1 MTLVVPSSRRPAGT
15 TGRRDVERLTVAI
28 ERLRK
33 IAQKSENLEWKNV
46 FRMKRKPTSIEEM
59 LAKIPVFEN
68 LKTTELRHVAGIV
81 HRRQYVAGEY
91 VFFQNDP
98 GLGMYVIEQ
107 GEVSVMLVGGDGVK
121 KELALLKDG
130 DFFGELSLLDES
142 PRSASVIVMTDAN
155 LIGFFR
161 PDLFE
166 IMEKTPGTG
175 LKIVLKVAEMIGER
189 LRNTN
194 QELGKLRAEL
204 DALKSS

>member
-1 MTLVVPSSRRPAGT
+1 M
-15 TGRRDVERLTVAI
+15 AI
-28 ERLRK
+28 ERFRK
-33 IAQKSENLEWKNV
+33 IIQKSESLEWKNV
-46 FRMKRKPTSIEEM
+46 FKLKRKPTTIEDM
-59 LAKIPVFEN
+59 LLKIPVFEN
-68 LKTTELRHVAGIV
+68 LKPRELRQVSGIV

-107 GEVSVMLVGGDGVK
+107 GEVSVGLVGTDGSK

-142 PRSASVIVMTDAN
+142 PRSASVIAVTDAN

-166 IMEKTPGTG
+166 IMEKAPSTG

-194 QELGKLRAEL
+194 QELAKVRAEL
-204 DALKSS
+204 DALKP

>member
-1 MTLVVPSSRRPAGT
+1 
-15 TGRRDVERLTVAI
+15 
-28 ERLRK
+28 
-33 IAQKSENLEWKNV
+33 
-46 FRMKRKPTSIEEM
+46 M
-59 LAKIPVFEN
+59 LLKIPVFEN
-68 LKTTELRHVAGIV
+68 LKTRELRQVAGIV

-107 GEVSVMLVGGDGVK
+107 GEVSVDHVGTDGSK

-142 PRSASVIVMTDAN
+142 PRSASVIAVTDAS

-166 IMEKTPGTG
+166 IMEKAPSTG

-194 QELGKLRAEL
+194 LELSKVRADL
-204 DALKSS
+204 DALKP

>member
-1 MTLVVPSSRRPAGT
+1 MATNRF
-15 TGRRDVERLTVAI
+15 
-28 ERLRK
+28 RK
-33 IAQKSENLEWKNV
+33 IIQKSENLEWKNV
-46 FRMKRKPTSIEEM
+46 FRIKRKPTSVEEM

-68 LKTTELRHVAGIV
+68 LKPRELRQVAGIV
-81 HRRQYVAGEY
+81 HRRQFVPGEY

-107 GEVSVMLVGGDGVK
+107 GEVSVFLLGNDGTK
-121 KELALLKDG
+121 KEVAVLKDG

-142 PRSASVIVMTDAN
+142 PRSASVIAQSDAN

-166 IMEKTPGTG
+166 IMEKSPETG

-194 QELGKLRAEL
+194 QELSKLRAQL
-204 DALKSS
+204 DAVKMS

>member
-1 MTLVVPSSRRPAGT
+1 MA
-15 TGRRDVERLTVAI
+15 A

-33 IAQKSENLEWKNV
+33 IIQKSESLEWKNV
-46 FRMKRKPTSIEEM
+46 FKLKRKPTSVEEM

-68 LKTTELRHVAGIV
+68 LKAKELRQVSGIV
-81 HRRQYVAGEY
+81 HRRQYVSGEY
-91 VFFQNDP
+91 VFYQNDP

-107 GEVSVMLVGGDGVK
+107 GEVSVVLVAPDGTK
-121 KELALLKDG
+121 KELATLKDG

-142 PRSASVIVMTDAN
+142 PRSASVIAQSDAN

-166 IMEKTPGTG
+166 IMEKAPGTG

-194 QELGKLRAEL
+194 QELSKVRAEI
-204 DALKSS
+204 DSLKPS

>member
-1 MTLVVPSSRRPAGT
+1 
-15 TGRRDVERLTVAI
+15 VAI
-28 ERLRK
+28 ERFRK
-33 IAQKSENLEWKNV
+33 IIQKSESLEWKNV
-46 FRMKRKPTSIEEM
+46 FKLKRKPTTIEEM
-59 LAKIPVFEN
+59 LSKIPVFEN
-68 LKTTELRHVAGIV
+68 LKARELRQVAGIV
-81 HRRQYVAGEY
+81 HRRQYVVGEY

-107 GEVSVMLVGGDGVK
+107 GEVSVLMVGADGTK
-121 KELALLKDG
+121 KELAMLKDG

-142 PRSASVIVMTDAN
+142 ARSASVIAVTDAS

-166 IMEKTPGTG
+166 IMEKAPGTG

-194 QELGKLRAEL
+194 QELSKVRAEL
-204 DALKSS
+204 DALKPS